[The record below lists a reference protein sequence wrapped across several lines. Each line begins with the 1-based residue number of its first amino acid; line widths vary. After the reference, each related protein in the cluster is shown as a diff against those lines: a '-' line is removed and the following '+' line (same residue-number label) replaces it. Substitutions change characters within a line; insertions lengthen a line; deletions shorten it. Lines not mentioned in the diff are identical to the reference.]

1 MTEQQIRTTTN
12 GLQNTALLDEFCAG
26 EPGGFMDCY
35 VVLNGSVL
43 RVGNSALERSWD
55 LGQSIP
61 TVVSLKNKATNKEWF
76 AAEETSDWLRTVDR
90 RYAFYNSSLFTGDRL
105 GIAVRTVRDDDHGVA
120 REHLKVE
127 VDLTFEASEVR
138 WTHII
143 YPGVPILRSFVSV
156 TLNDRVEACGPVPAQ
171 ESESAGLEAP
181 HLRELEGGYQDCF
194 PLEPS
199 HCGWKSVEFV
209 DVTDDMD
216 NLVIAS
222 TGLFSRREQRFMKG
236 NLVSVQ
242 DHLSKDGLTLIK
254 EGPTA
259 LGYLGGVESDFFI
272 KGQNVFTTGWSFGRG
287 DLEKSKTLTT
297 YGSSVVLWSGEET
310 DALSALN
317 EYHGAIHVFDPEKD
331 AFVMSNTWGDQSSD
345 GRLSEQFL
353 LEELEVAQK
362 TGVTLY
368 QIDDG
373 WQNGTTANS
382 INPGGAWG
390 KGYYESNPDFWR
402 VNPTRFPNGLEPIVA
417 SANAKGIR
425 MGLWFSP
432 DSLNDFENWE
442 KDSDTLIDLHK
453 QYGISAY
460 KLDGIEFTSKIGEEN
475 LTKLMQRVLT
485 GTNRGV
491 FFNMDVTAGV
501 RSGYYGQLQYGSLF
515 LENRFTGKFGGWPNY
530 YPHRTLRNIWML
542 SRYYPTYRLQAEF
555 LNVHRNTDLYPDDAL
570 APSSCGLEYALAVT
584 LFANPLAWMEQ
595 TGLNEESVETLGRV
609 IPRYREV
616 QSEILSG
623 HVLPIGN
630 EPNGT
635 TWTGFQ
641 SITSDHSGYL
651 LILKEHNSEPAHS
664 YQLWDLRG
672 KELKLEPVLGAA
684 QQSGATVDET
694 GNTVFQLDG
703 LFAYALY
710 KYTC

>member
-1 MTEQQIRTTTN
+1 MLTTTS
-12 GLQNTALLDEFCAG
+12 GVQSTVLPEEIQVGDPG
-26 EPGGFMDCY
+26 EFMDCY
-35 VVLNGSVL
+35 AALDGNTL
-43 RVGNSALERSWD
+43 RIGNNALERSWD
-55 LGQSIP
+55 LGRGIP

-90 RYAFYNSSLFTGDRL
+90 KYAYYNSALFSGDRL
-105 GIAVRTVRDDDHGVA
+105 GITVRTARDDDHGVA

-127 VDLTFEASEVR
+127 VELAFEASVVR
-138 WTHII
+138 WTHIV
-143 YPGVPILRSFVSV
+143 YPGVPVLRSFISV
-156 TLNDRVEACGPVPAQ
+156 TLNESVEVSGP
-171 ESESAGLEAP
+171 ESLDVQAP

-194 PLEPS
+194 PLEPK

-216 NLVIAS
+216 NLVFAS

-236 NLVSVQ
+236 NVVFVQ

-259 LGYLGGVESDFFI
+259 LGYLDGVESDFFV
-272 KGQNVFTTGWSFGRG
+272 KGQNVFTTGWSSSR
-287 DLEKSKTLTT
+287 DLQKSKTLTT
-297 YGSSVVLWSGEET
+297 YGSAVVLWSGEET
-310 DALSALN
+310 DALSSLHDYHNAL
-317 EYHGAIHVFDPEKD
+317 HVFDPEKD

-353 LEELEVAQK
+353 LEELEIAKK

-382 INPGGAWG
+382 VNPGGAWG
-390 KGYYESNPDFWR
+390 KGYYEANPDFWE
-402 VNPTRFPNGLEPIVA
+402 VNHIRFPNGLEPIVA
-417 SANAKGIR
+417 SANEKGIR

-442 KDSDTLIDLHK
+442 KDSDILIGLHK
-453 QYGISAY
+453 RYGISAY
-460 KLDGIEFTSKIGEEN
+460 KLDGIEFTSKVGEEN
-475 LTKLMQRVLT
+475 LTRLMRRVLT
-485 GTNRGV
+485 GTNGDV
-491 FFNMDVTAGV
+491 FFNMDVTAGI

-515 LENRFTGKFGGWPNY
+515 LENRFTGKFGAWPNY

-555 LNVHRNTDLYPDDAL
+555 LNVQRNTDLYPDDAL
-570 APSSCGLEYALAVT
+570 APSNCGLEYALAVT

-595 TGLNEESVETLGRV
+595 TGLSEESVETLGRV

-623 HVLPIGN
+623 HVLPIGD

-651 LILKEHNSEPAHS
+651 LILKEHNPEPGQS
-664 YQLWDLRG
+664 YKLWRLRG
-672 KELKLEPVLGAA
+672 KELKLEPILGDGRQTDAA
-684 QQSGATVDET
+684 VDET
-694 GNTVFQLDG
+694 GSTVFQLDG